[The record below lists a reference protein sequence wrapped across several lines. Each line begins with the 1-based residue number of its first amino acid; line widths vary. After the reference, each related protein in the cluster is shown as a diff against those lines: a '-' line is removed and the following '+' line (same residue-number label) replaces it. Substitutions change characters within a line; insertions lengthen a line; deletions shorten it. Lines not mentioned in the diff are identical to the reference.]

1 MYAGFF
7 LRTVLNRQ
15 PNAFLANFEIGPGTN
30 RDDLTWPKRSPIFNQ
45 LTLVAKT
52 DAGKYLEALI
62 RAQIDVYKLSGGT
75 PARPPTADEAKL
87 NDVLFAFA
95 KVLAVHGPKL
105 GMGTEQDLTRDL
117 ALVPLAKKDLLSLL
131 GGNESVG
138 TNEMVAKMDAW
149 QYVLGFPTT
158 AKPYGDLYPQHPNP
172 NRDLQNL
179 LGAWKLIPKA
189 DAPILDVSA
198 VYKGDAPATDG
209 GSEILGVANGMLW
222 HKSALL
228 AGWQQVA
235 GSRPDGEGLT
245 SAKMQ
250 PDGMILGVLS
260 NNQLAIKASLK
271 PEDKWQL
278 IADSAGGQVINL
290 TVKRDG
296 TIIGVDQNGQLRMAR
311 LKDDKRH
318 LDNGWQL
325 LPIEKV
331 PVVAVAVMPNQE
343 SFLGVSVRGVLL
355 YKITL
360 ETPWKRAPNSNAATE
375 LGSPSPWGG
384 TVALRSVAMLP
395 NGGLLGIRKDTSQ
408 LLLKSSQSPAWPP
421 LPNPDALSDSDP
433 RSGYLG
439 NVSFLPANNVI
450 LP

>member
-45 LTLVAKT
+45 LTLAAKT

-131 GGNESVG
+131 GAMSR
-138 TNEMVAKMDAW
+138 
-149 QYVLGFPTT
+149 LGPMRWSRRWTLGSTFWGFRPRQNPMATCTPSIPT
-158 AKPYGDLYPQHPNP
+158 Q
-172 NRDLQNL
+172 
-179 LGAWKLIPKA
+179 I
-189 DAPILDVSA
+189 
-198 VYKGDAPATDG
+198 ATCKTCLAH
-209 GSEILGVANGMLW
+209 GSSSRKQTLRSLTCRRSTKGMLLQPMAVPRSW
-222 HKSALL
+222 PSQTECLAQIRLL

-250 PDGMILGVLS
+250 PDGIILGVLS

-355 YKITL
+355 YKKHVGNAV
-360 ETPWKRAPNSNAATE
+360 EEGSKQQRSYRA
-375 LGSPSPWGG
+375 W
-384 TVALRSVAMLP
+384 
-395 NGGLLGIRKDTSQ
+395 
-408 LLLKSSQSPAWPP
+408 
-421 LPNPDALSDSDP
+421 
-433 RSGYLG
+433 
-439 NVSFLPANNVI
+439 VS
-450 LP
+450 